1 MAAIFRTWWPVFVA
15 LLLIQLGNGLTGS
28 LVSIAGEA
36 RGYPPLLQGMILSAF
51 FAGSMVGAAVTP
63 LLIRRTTHGRAAT
76 AFTMALAFTTLGFAV
91 SGDPWIWVITRM
103 LAGAAITGMFV
114 TVESWLTLSIGDGI
128 RARVFSAYIFIQL
141 AGLAAGQL
149 LLAGRS
155 FGETALF
162 LVAAAAIAL
171 AALCFRSGR
180 TAHPPTGTPRHI
192 AFLALAR
199 RSPLGTTCIALA
211 GFSWAGLMASGPATL
226 QMLGLSDVDKSLFM
240 ALAVAGGMIAQLPVG
255 WLADHMDRG
264 RVLLLLTASAALAA
278 AIPLVGE
285 GRLVLFAAALGYGA
299 ATLPLY
305 AIGVARVS
313 EVLGQEERTSAA
325 AWMIIL
331 FNIGAVVAPLVQ
343 ANATAAWGPLAFFA
357 LLAVPQALFALAAL
371 SQSAPRQ
378 EPRT

>member
-1 MAAIFRTWWPVFVA
+1 MAGIFRNWWPVFAA

-36 RGYPPLLQGMILSAF
+36 RGYPPLLQGLILSAF
-51 FAGSMVGAAVTP
+51 FAGSMGGAALTP
-63 LLIRRTTHGRAAT
+63 RLIRRTTHAGAAT
-76 AFTMALAFTTLGFAV
+76 AFTMALAVTTLGFAL
-91 SGDPWIWVITRM
+91 SADPWVWVITRM

-114 TVESWLTLSIGDGI
+114 TVESWLNLSIVDGI

-141 AGLAAGQL
+141 SGLAAGQL

-155 FGETALF
+155 AGETALF
-162 LVAAAAIAL
+162 LVSAAAIAL

-180 TAHPPTGTPRHI
+180 TAHPPMGTPRHI

-199 RSPLGTTCIALA
+199 RSPLGTTCIALS

-226 QMLGLSDVDKSLFM
+226 QMLGLSDIDKSLFM
-240 ALAVAGGMIAQLPVG
+240 ALAVAGGMIAQMPIG
-255 WLADHMDRG
+255 WLADHMDRS
-264 RVLLLLTASAALAA
+264 RVLLLLAAAAALAA
-278 AIPLVGE
+278 AIPLVAE
-285 GRLVLFAAALGYGA
+285 GRVALFAAALGYGA

-313 EVLGQEERTSAA
+313 EVLGQDERTAAA

-343 ANATAAWGPLAFFA
+343 ANATAAWGPLAYFA
-357 LLAVPQALFALAAL
+357 LLAIPQALFALATF
-371 SQSAPRQ
+371 RQ
-378 EPRT
+378 AVSKQEQRT

>member
-1 MAAIFRTWWPVFVA
+1 MAGIFRTWWTVFAA

-51 FAGSMVGAAVTP
+51 FAGSMAGAALTP
-63 LLIRRTTHGRAAT
+63 LLIRRTTHAAAAAT
-76 AFTMALAFTTLGFAV
+76 FTLALAVTTLGFAM
-91 SGDPWIWVITRM
+91 SGDPWVWVFTRM

-114 TVESWLTLSIGDGI
+114 TVESWLNLSIVDAI

-141 AGLAAGQL
+141 TGLAAGQL

-155 FGETALF
+155 AGETALF
-162 LVAAAAIAL
+162 LVSAAAIAL

-180 TAHPPTGTPRHI
+180 TAHPPRGEPRHI
-192 AFLALAR
+192 ALLTLAR
-199 RSPLGTTCIALA
+199 RSPLGTSCIALA

-240 ALAVAGGMIAQLPVG
+240 ALAVAGGMIAQMPVG
-255 WLADHMDRG
+255 WLADHMDRS
-264 RVLLLLTASAALAA
+264 RVLLLLTAAAALAA
-278 AIPLVGE
+278 AIPLVAE
-285 GRLVLFAAALGYGA
+285 GSLALFAAALGYGA
-299 ATLPLY
+299 STLPLY
-305 AIGVARVS
+305 AIGVARAS
-313 EVLGQEERTSAA
+313 EVLDQDERTAAA

-331 FNIGAVVAPLVQ
+331 FNIGAVIAPLVQ
-343 ANATAAWGPLAFFA
+343 ANATASWGPLAFFV
-357 LLAVPQALFALAAL
+357 LLAMPQALFALAAL
-371 SQSAPRQ
+371 AQVARKQ